1 MKNIFKKLY
10 RLLTSTKLTLITL
23 FILIFFMFL
32 GTILPQGGTYEE
44 YKKAFG
50 SALYSKLI
58 PLGILD
64 IFHSWYFITA
74 GIILYINL
82 FLGVLRGFLLEKR
95 KMAFLKDKP
104 RDAREVS
111 VAGGFAAVATV
122 LKKRRFR
129 YRKLIDDKNCTFIF
143 SARGLRRRYVS
154 LFFHFFLGVSI
165 IGFTLSAMTKF
176 DGEIDLKIGDKED
189 IFLSS
194 KDMGVYQ
201 IFRTF
206 NPDKVDKIELELRNY
221 EMEYVLI
228 KERYFPKDYKSTL
241 IVRYN
246 GVEKTKL
253 VEVNKPLRFKGITLY
268 QMGYNQ
274 VFDIAIGDT
283 ILHLEAGR
291 SFSIDGIDGMFLIR
305 SVYTGKLF
313 TGEEVVD
320 IVPNTE
326 LYYRGMDRAG
336 WENRA
341 KLIADK
347 PATVMGKN
355 LILRNVNEVSGIYY
369 KRDDGVPL
377 LYISFFFFMA
387 GIFARVIFPAYELR
401 LFYDKKEHVAYV
413 KGTGSGITAD
423 IDHQID
429 EIERMLKQA

>member
-1 MKNIFKKLY
+1 MKKFFKKLY

-23 FILIFFMFL
+23 FILIFLMFL

-50 SALYSKLI
+50 PALYSKLA

-74 GIILYINL
+74 GIILYLNL

-95 KMAFLKDKP
+95 KMVFLKDKP
-104 RDAREVS
+104 RDAREIS
-111 VAGGFAAVATV
+111 VAGGFAAIATV

-129 YRKLIDDKNCTFIF
+129 YRKLIDDEKCAFVF
-143 SARGLRRRYVS
+143 GARGLRRRYVS

-194 KDMGVYQ
+194 KDMGVYR

-206 NPDKVDKIELELRNY
+206 NPDRVDKIELELKNY

-228 KERYFPKDYKSTL
+228 KDRYFPKDYKSTL

-253 VEVNKPLRFKGITLY
+253 VEVNKPLKFKGMTLY
-268 QMGYNQ
+268 QMGYSQ
-274 VFDIAIGDT
+274 VFDIDIGDA
-283 ILHLEAGR
+283 ILHLEAGKN
-291 SFSIDGIDGMFLIR
+291 FSIDGIEGMFLIR
-305 SVYTGKLF
+305 SVYAGKLF
-313 TGEEVVD
+313 TEEEVID
-320 IVPNTE
+320 IVPNTK
-326 LYYRGMDRAG
+326 LYYRDMDGAG
-336 WENRA
+336 WENIA
-341 KLIADK
+341 KLIADE
-347 PATVMGKN
+347 PAMVMGKS
-355 LILRNVNEVSGIYY
+355 LILCNVKEVSGIYY

-377 LYISFFFFMA
+377 LYVSFFFFMV
-387 GIFARVIFPAYELR
+387 GIFARVLFPAYELR

-413 KGTGSGITAD
+413 KGTGSGVGAD
-423 IDHQID
+423 IDRQID
-429 EIERMLKQA
+429 EIEKMLKQG